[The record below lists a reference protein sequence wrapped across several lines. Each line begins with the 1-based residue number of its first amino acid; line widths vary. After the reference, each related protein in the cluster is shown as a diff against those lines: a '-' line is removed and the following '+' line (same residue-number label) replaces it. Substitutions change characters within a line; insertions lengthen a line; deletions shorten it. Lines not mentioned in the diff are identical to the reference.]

1 MGDDGAGL
9 PVAVDAMGG
18 DNAPEA
24 IVAGAVQAA
33 REGLPVTLVGDE
45 HRVRALLPP
54 DAGVAVVHAPDA
66 IAMDESPGTLRHRE
80 GASIRV
86 ALDLV
91 ERGEASAAVS
101 CGNSGAILVAAV
113 LDGGVLPGVERP
125 AIGTVLPRSDGGR
138 LVLVDAGANV
148 DARPEHLASFALLGS
163 AYAQALGVQAPRVG
177 LVANGEE
184 PGKGNEQVRAAAAL
198 LEALPIAWV
207 GNVEPPAAFA
217 GACDVLVCDGFV
229 GNVMLKTVEGA
240 AETVWA
246 LMKEEIRRH
255 PSARFGAWLLQ
266 RALRRFRARVA
277 WEAVGGGVL
286 LGCSEIIVVGHGRA
300 TAVAVHSAIAL
311 AHRAAREGLVDHL
324 RRRLAVTD
332 PAAPNG

>member
-1 MGDDGAGL
+1 MGGATL

-18 DNAPEA
+18 DHAPEV
-24 IVAGAVQAA
+24 IVAGAVQAS

-45 HRVRALLPP
+45 ARLHALLPA
-54 DAGVAVVHAPDA
+54 DAGVGVVHAPDA
-66 IAMDESPGTLRHRE
+66 IGMDEAPGSLRHRE

-91 ERGEASAAVS
+91 SRGEACAAVS
-101 CGNSGAILVAAV
+101 CGNSGAILVAAI
-113 LDGGVLPGVERP
+113 LDGGVLPGVDRP

-148 DARPEHLASFALLGS
+148 DVRPEQLARFALLGA
-163 AYAQALGVQAPRVG
+163 AYAQALGVGAPRVG
-177 LVANGEE
+177 LLSNGEE
-184 PGKGNEQVRAAAAL
+184 PGKGNEQVRAAADL
-198 LEALPIAWV
+198 LATLPVDWV

-255 PSARFGAWLLQ
+255 PSARLGAWLLQ

-277 WEAVGGGVL
+277 WDAQGGGVL
-286 LGCSEIIVVGHGRA
+286 LGCQEIIVVGHGRA
-300 TAVAVHSAIAL
+300 NPAAVHSAIAL
-311 AHRAAREGLVDHL
+311 AHRAAREGLVEHL
-324 RRRLAVTD
+324 RRRLSVPESAT
-332 PAAPNG
+332 PRG